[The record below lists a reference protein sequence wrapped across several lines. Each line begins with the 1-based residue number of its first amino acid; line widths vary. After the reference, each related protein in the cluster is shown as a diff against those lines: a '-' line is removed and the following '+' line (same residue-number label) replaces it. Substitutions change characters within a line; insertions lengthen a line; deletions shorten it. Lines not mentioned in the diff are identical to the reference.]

1 MSGKVIR
8 GQRLETEIER
18 SREESNWK
26 KVIELAEHLKSRN
39 QPGLG
44 TSAPSS
50 YLVYSPSLLI
60 HLVCYPLCYDIR
72 RVRFGAQE
80 GKKPSRGL

>member
-1 MSGKVIR
+1 MSGKVTR

-39 QPGLG
+39 QAGFGKLRANCTSFTNGISG
-44 TSAPSS
+44 TK
-50 YLVYSPSLLI
+50 L
-60 HLVCYPLCYDIR
+60 
-72 RVRFGAQE
+72 
-80 GKKPSRGL
+80 